1 MTETSFFLLAA
12 TFLPLLSS
20 PVAYF
25 LVSRKGGS
33 INSVTW
39 FSFGV
44 LMIST
49 LLLFIPALTLKGG
62 QSAYVESYPWSQFGN
77 FGLRLDGL
85 SLPFALVI
93 YILCTVLALYSK
105 PYMIHKIM
113 EDAQEQFGGG
123 GGSTGMGHL
132 ATTRKGHG
140 GGGGGG
146 IDEHDFSEGIV
157 HSGSS
162 GARGTGDKNIESSA
176 GSQQAA
182 AASVVDIERYV
193 NKQMGLYFALFL
205 TFSMGMLGTVLAT
218 NLIEFFVFFELM
230 LVPSFF
236 LIAFYGYGA
245 RLRIALMF
253 FFWTHVGAVVLL
265 LGLLAMGFFAGGF
278 DFATV
283 KANAAKIPAQWLS
296 IIIFAV
302 VLGLGVKLAAFL
314 LHIWLP
320 YAHAEAPTP
329 ISALLSPAMIGIGAY
344 GLLRLWLDLLTA
356 SYADYSLYINMWGL
370 ATMIYGGAMALMQ
383 DDIKRVL
390 AYSSISQMGY
400 ILFGIGSE
408 SVLGI
413 TGGTLM
419 YITHG
424 LGKAILF
431 MMAGSIIL
439 QTGTRS
445 MSKLGGLA
453 GKMPYTAVIA
463 MIGALTIIGIPPT
476 SGFMAEWILFNGVLQ
491 TGIHDMNSLRVAI
504 FGVGILTTVLS
515 SAYIL
520 WMYKRIFFGRTPERF
535 VQVKDSNRY
544 ITVTMAALAALTL
557 IIGTYPDP
565 ILNPVTGY
573 IQGIF
578 SHTTKVLPLPTN
590 TTTMTMTGQ
599 FSGNRSTVSTTTN
612 SIPGTSSSII
622 VGMQR
627 QATDKN
633 IVTSSYHEFVNNIQQ
648 KTFMIGVLKAAK
660 TIQMQG
666 GVN

>member
-1 MTETSFFLLAA
+1 MAESSFFLLAA
-12 TFLPLLSS
+12 TFLPLLLS
-20 PVAYF
+20 PVAYI
-25 LVSRKGGS
+25 LGRKTGV
-33 INSVTW
+33 NTVTW

-44 LMIST
+44 LAIST
-49 LLLFIPALTLKGG
+49 GLLFVPALTLNGSG
-62 QSAYVESYPWSQFGN
+62 QSAYAESYPWSQFGN

-85 SLPFALVI
+85 SLPFALII

-113 EDAQEQFGGG
+113 EDAHERF
-123 GGSTGMGHL
+123 
-132 ATTRKGHG
+132 
-140 GGGGGG
+140 
-146 IDEHDFSEGIV
+146 
-157 HSGSS
+157 GSS
-162 GARGTGDKNIESSA
+162 SDSLSQGGQGYTDDNHSSRTSTNINTGV
-176 GSQQAA
+176 SQTT
-182 AASVVDIERYV
+182 SIVDTTQYV
-193 NKQMGLYFALFL
+193 NNQLGLYFALYM

-245 RLRIALMF
+245 RMRIALMF

-278 DFATV
+278 DYATV
-283 KANAAKIPAQWLS
+283 KANMTKIPTQWLS
-296 IIIFAV
+296 IIIFALV
-302 VLGLGVKLAAFL
+302 VGLGVKLAAFL

-329 ISALLSPAMIGIGAY
+329 VSALLSPAMIGIGAY
-344 GLLRLWLDLLTA
+344 GLLRLWLELLTG
-356 SYADYSLYINMWGL
+356 SYAQYSLYINMWGL

-419 YITHG
+419 YVTHG

-453 GKMPYTAVIA
+453 GKMPYTAVIT
-463 MIGALTIIGIPPT
+463 MIGALTIIGVPPT

-491 TGIHDMNSLRVAI
+491 TGVHDGNSLRVAI
-504 FGVGILTTVLS
+504 FGFGILTTVLT

-520 WMYKRIFFGRTPERF
+520 WMYGRIFFGKIPEELVR
-535 VQVKDSNRY
+535 VKDSSRY

-557 IIGTYPDP
+557 IIGVYPNP
-565 ILNPVTGY
+565 LLNPITGY
-573 IQGIF
+573 IQQIF
-578 SHTTKVLPLPTN
+578 ANTPAVLPLPTV
-590 TTTMTMTGQ
+590 GHGAS
-599 FSGNRSTVSTTTN
+599 SG
-612 SIPGTSSSII
+612 
-622 VGMQR
+622 GMQ
-627 QATDKN
+627 DNKN
-633 IVTSSYHEFVNNIQQ
+633 IVPTAHEFGNNIHDYNIEII
-648 KTFMIGVLKAAK
+648 KVVSSTSKGALLK
-660 TIQMQG
+660 
-666 GVN
+666 

>member
-1 MTETSFFLLAA
+1 MAESSYFLLAA

-20 PVAYF
+20 PVSYILAKK
-25 LVSRKGGS
+25 VG
-33 INSVTW
+33 VTATAW
-39 FSFGV
+39 FSFGI
-44 LMIST
+44 LAIST
-49 LLLFIPALTLKGG
+49 GLIFIPAMTLTSG

-85 SLPFALVI
+85 SLPFALII

-113 EDAQEQFGGG
+113 EDANSHAGGG
-123 GGSTGMGHL
+123 EQHSSDLSNRRISGGIGDHGGSSTYYS
-132 ATTRKGHG
+132 
-140 GGGGGG
+140 
-146 IDEHDFSEGIV
+146 D
-157 HSGSS
+157 SS
-162 GARGTGDKNIESSA
+162 KMEV
-176 GSQQAA
+176 GSQVS
-182 AASVVDIERYV
+182 SVIDTKKYL
-193 NKQMGLYFALFL
+193 NSQMGLYFALYL
-205 TFSMGMLGTVLAT
+205 AFSMGMFGTVLAT
-218 NLIEFFVFFELM
+218 NLIQFYVFFELM

-245 RLRIALMF
+245 RRRIALMF
-253 FFWTHVGAVVLL
+253 FFWTHVGAIVLL
-265 LGLLAMGFFAGGF
+265 LALLSMGFFAGGF
-278 DFATV
+278 DFDTIR
-283 KANAAKIPAQWLS
+283 ANASQIPEQWMS
-296 IIIFAV
+296 IIVFALV
-302 VLGLGVKLAAFL
+302 VGLGVKLAAFL

-329 ISALLSPAMIGIGAY
+329 VSALLSPAMIGIGAY
-344 GLLRLWLDLLTA
+344 GLLRLWLELLTG
-356 SYADYSLYINMWGL
+356 SYAEYSLYINLWGL

-400 ILFGIGSE
+400 ILFGLGSE

-413 TGGTLM
+413 TGATMM

-453 GKMPYTAVIA
+453 GKMPYTAVIT

-491 TGIHDMNSLRVAI
+491 TGVNHWDSLRVAA
-504 FGVGILTTVLS
+504 FGIGILATVLS

-520 WMYKRIFFGRTPERF
+520 WMYKRIFFGKISEEHIHVR
-535 VQVKDSNRY
+535 DSSKY
-544 ITVTMAALAALTL
+544 ITVTMAVLAAITL
-557 IIGTYPDP
+557 IIGVYPDLF
-565 ILNPVTGY
+565 LNPIIGY

-578 SHTTKVLPLPTN
+578 SDTSEVLPVPKAGDGIIDTN
-590 TTTMTMTGQ
+590 INDTGA
-599 FSGNRSTVSTTTN
+599 S
-612 SIPGTSSSII
+612 I
-622 VGMQR
+622 VGKI
-627 QATDKN
+627 AIASKGTN
-633 IVTSSYHEFVNNIQQ
+633 
-648 KTFMIGVLKAAK
+648 
-660 TIQMQG
+660 
-666 GVN
+666 

>member
-1 MTETSFFLLAA
+1 MAESSYFLLAA

-20 PVAYF
+20 PVSYILAKK
-25 LVSRKGGS
+25 VG
-33 INSVTW
+33 VTATAW
-39 FSFGV
+39 FSFGI
-44 LMIST
+44 LAIST
-49 LLLFIPALTLKGG
+49 GLIFIPAMTLTSG

-85 SLPFALVI
+85 SLPFALII

-113 EDAQEQFGGG
+113 EDANSHAGGG
-123 GGSTGMGHL
+123 EQHSSDLSNRRISGGIGDHGGSGTYYS
-132 ATTRKGHG
+132 
-140 GGGGGG
+140 
-146 IDEHDFSEGIV
+146 D
-157 HSGSS
+157 SS
-162 GARGTGDKNIESSA
+162 KMEV
-176 GSQQAA
+176 GSQVSAV
-182 AASVVDIERYV
+182 SDTKKYL
-193 NKQMGLYFALFL
+193 NSQMGLYFALYL
-205 TFSMGMLGTVLAT
+205 AFSMGMFGTVLAT
-218 NLIEFFVFFELM
+218 NLIQFYVFFELM

-245 RLRIALMF
+245 RRRIALMF
-253 FFWTHVGAVVLL
+253 FFWTHVGAIVLL
-265 LGLLAMGFFAGGF
+265 LALLSMGFFAGGF
-278 DFATV
+278 DFDTIR
-283 KANAAKIPAQWLS
+283 ANASQIPEQWMS
-296 IIIFAV
+296 IIVFALV
-302 VLGLGVKLAAFL
+302 VGLGVKLAAFL

-329 ISALLSPAMIGIGAY
+329 VSALLSPAMIGIGAY
-344 GLLRLWLDLLTA
+344 GLLRLWLELLTG
-356 SYADYSLYINMWGL
+356 SYAEYSLYINLWGL

-400 ILFGIGSE
+400 ILFGLGSE

-413 TGGTLM
+413 TGATMM

-453 GKMPYTAVIA
+453 GKMPYTAVIT

-491 TGIHDMNSLRVAI
+491 TGVNHWDSLRVAA
-504 FGVGILTTVLS
+504 FGIGILATVLS

-520 WMYKRIFFGRTPERF
+520 WMYKRVFFGKISEEYIHVR
-535 VQVKDSNRY
+535 DSSKY
-544 ITVTMAALAALTL
+544 ITVTMAVLAAITL
-557 IIGTYPDP
+557 IIGVYPDLF
-565 ILNPVTGY
+565 LNPIIGY

-578 SHTTKVLPLPTN
+578 SDTSEVLPVPKAGDGIIDTN
-590 TTTMTMTGQ
+590 INDTGA
-599 FSGNRSTVSTTTN
+599 S
-612 SIPGTSSSII
+612 I
-622 VGMQR
+622 VGKI
-627 QATDKN
+627 AIASKGTN
-633 IVTSSYHEFVNNIQQ
+633 
-648 KTFMIGVLKAAK
+648 
-660 TIQMQG
+660 
-666 GVN
+666 

>member
-1 MTETSFFLLAA
+1 MAESSFFLLAA
-12 TFLPLLSS
+12 TFLPLILS
-20 PVAYF
+20 PVVYI
-25 LVSRKGGS
+25 LGRKKTGV
-33 INSVTW
+33 NTVTW

-44 LMIST
+44 LATST
-49 LLLFIPALTLKGG
+49 GLLFIPALMLNGGG

-85 SLPFALVI
+85 SLPFALII

-113 EDAQEQFGGG
+113 EDAHERF
-123 GGSTGMGHL
+123 
-132 ATTRKGHG
+132 
-140 GGGGGG
+140 
-146 IDEHDFSEGIV
+146 
-157 HSGSS
+157 GSS
-162 GARGTGDKNIESSA
+162 SDSLPRGGQGYTDDHRPSSTNIDTGV
-176 GSQQAA
+176 SQIT
-182 AASVVDIERYV
+182 SIVDTTQYV
-193 NKQMGLYFALFL
+193 NNQLGLYFALYM

-278 DFATV
+278 DYTVV
-283 KANAAKIPAQWLS
+283 KANVTKIPTQWLS
-296 IIIFAV
+296 IIVFALV
-302 VLGLGVKLAAFL
+302 VGLGVKLAAFL

-329 ISALLSPAMIGIGAY
+329 VSALLSPAMIGIGAY
-344 GLLRLWLDLLTA
+344 GLLRLWLELLTG
-356 SYADYSLYINMWGL
+356 SYAQYSLYINMWGL

-419 YITHG
+419 YVTHG

-491 TGIHDMNSLRVAI
+491 TGVHDGNSLRVAI
-504 FGVGILTTVLS
+504 FGFGILTTVLS

-520 WMYKRIFFGRTPERF
+520 WMYGRIFFGKIPEEL
-535 VQVKDSNRY
+535 VNVKDSSRY

-557 IIGTYPDP
+557 IIGVYPNLL
-565 ILNPVTGY
+565 LNPITGY
-573 IQGIF
+573 IQQIF
-578 SHTTKVLPLPTN
+578 AKTPSVLPLPTA
-590 TTTMTMTGQ
+590 GHGGD
-599 FSGNRSTVSTTTN
+599 SG
-612 SIPGTSSSII
+612 
-622 VGMQR
+622 GMQVN
-627 QATDKN
+627 KN
-633 IVTSSYHEFVNNIQQ
+633 IVPTAHEFGNNIHNYNTGLV
-648 KTFMIGVLKAAK
+648 KVANTSKGALLK
-660 TIQMQG
+660 
-666 GVN
+666 